1 MSLLTLEL
9 KNEADLNLFISFAKR
24 LNVTIL
30 DIKQTQITEKQSP
43 VLWLEK
49 IAIKGGVKS
58 ISDPSE
64 WQREIRTEPV
74 LPNRD

>member
-9 KNEADLNLFISFAKR
+9 KNEADLDLFISFAKR

-30 DIKQTQITEKQSP
+30 DIKQTKKNEKQSP

-49 IAIKGGVKS
+49 IAKKGGVKS
-58 ISDPSE
+58 ISNPSE
-64 WQREIRTEPV
+64 WQREIRTDPV

>member
-9 KNEADLNLFISFAKR
+9 KNEGDLNLFISFAKR

-30 DIKQTQITEKQSP
+30 DIKQTKKNEKQSP
-43 VLWLEK
+43 VIWLEK
-49 IAIKGGVKS
+49 IAKKGGVKS
-58 ISDPSE
+58 ISNPSE
-64 WQREIRTEPV
+64 WQREIRTDPV

>member
-30 DIKQTQITEKQSP
+30 DIKQTQIIEKQSP
-43 VLWLEK
+43 VLWLER
-49 IAIKGGVKS
+49 IAKKGGIKS
-58 ISDPSE
+58 ISNPSE
-64 WQREIRTEPV
+64 WQREIRTDPI

>member
-9 KNEADLNLFISFAKR
+9 KNEGDLNLFISFAKR

-30 DIKQTQITEKQSP
+30 DIKQTKKNEKQSP
-43 VLWLEK
+43 VIWLEK
-49 IAIKGGVKS
+49 IAKKGGVKS
-58 ISDPSE
+58 ISNPSE
-64 WQREIRTEPV
+64 WQKEIRTDPI

>member
-30 DIKQTQITEKQSP
+30 DIKQTQTIEKQSP
-43 VLWLEK
+43 VLWLER
-49 IAIKGGVKS
+49 IAKKGGIKS
-58 ISDPSE
+58 ISNPSE
-64 WQREIRTEPV
+64 WQREIRTDPI

>member
-9 KNEADLNLFISFAKR
+9 KNEGDLNLFISFAKR

-30 DIKQTQITEKQSP
+30 DINQTIINEQESP

-49 IAIKGGVKS
+49 IAKKGGIKS
-58 ISDPSE
+58 ISNPSE
-64 WQREIRTEPV
+64 WQKEIRTDPI

>member
-9 KNEADLNLFISFAKR
+9 KNEADLDLFISFAKR

-30 DIKQTQITEKQSP
+30 DIKQTKKNEKQSP
-43 VLWLEK
+43 VIWLEK
-49 IAIKGGVKS
+49 IAKKGGVKS
-58 ISDPSE
+58 ISNPSE
-64 WQREIRTEPV
+64 WQREIRTDPV